1 MNIEKTVFLNKLFDY
16 YEKLLTQ
23 RQQEV
28 FRYYYHDDL
37 SYQEIADI
45 LGISRAAVFDNLN
58 RTSKLLIEYEEKLG
72 VANGYQT
79 LFDKLYALENND
91 VNAILDTFIKGRKL

>member
-28 FRYYYHDDL
+28 FRYYYQDDL

-72 VANGYQT
+72 LNFA
-79 LFDKLYALENND
+79 FFKICAFLYFRRSF
-91 VNAILDTFIKGRKL
+91 FIKNSSQAKLIER